1 VCRDR
6 GTGTPCAYRPAQ
18 SSASGIGAELWLLH
32 RLGSSSARNR
42 LPARPAY
49 VYSRM
54 NGAPRHAATKLLTGD
69 EARRLAVNSAR
80 LPELLDREQCEIA
93 PRIEA

>member
-1 VCRDR
+1 MCA
-6 GTGTPCAYRPAQ
+6 GTVAPARHVLTGRPKAPRPEAAR
-18 SSASGIGAELWLLH
+18 SFGH